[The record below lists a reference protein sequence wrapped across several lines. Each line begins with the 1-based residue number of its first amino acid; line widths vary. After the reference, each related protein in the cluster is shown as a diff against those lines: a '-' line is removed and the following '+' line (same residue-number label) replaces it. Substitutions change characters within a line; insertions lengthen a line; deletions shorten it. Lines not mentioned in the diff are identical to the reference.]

1 MSNLQDD
8 IDQTDVL
15 AGPILRR
22 VDSRGVSI
30 WLAHRRPITAQVE
43 IFQFK
48 DLNQAETDNYERSA
62 LPTSIGA
69 GSARSVRLGKN
80 LHIVLITARP
90 TSNCG
95 RSASTIRRD
104 SFPEDEL
111 LAYDVIITREDATK
125 KSNEIISGQRLND
138 LGLLS
143 GTHSIVYNRKKL
155 DKNNQSYTL
164 LPTFFIPSKGGPLN
178 LLYASCR
185 KLHGKGADSLVAADK
200 ILADHI
206 ENLQKRPSALF
217 LTGDQV
223 YADDVADPLIKH
235 ISRLGN
241 DLLGWDETIH
251 GLDKPPSHLK
261 IGERLSIV
269 EKHAKFTAT
278 NASNHLLGFGE
289 FAAMYLMAWNIN
301 NWPNSYPDQKGEIAW
316 SKRGRYRDHVRQLEE
331 EWKVLP
337 MIRRVLANI
346 PTYMI
351 CDDHEITDD
360 WNITDEWT
368 RNVNNS
374 RIGKQV
380 IANGLAAYWAFQAW
394 GNDPDQFDD
403 KFVAGITNYLD
414 KRENATSIDREK
426 FEEQMLNFHNW
437 SYAVPIKPLT
447 IVLDS
452 RTQRQYDS
460 LAGPPQLVNDEALF
474 SLAKT
479 ARNSG
484 YRRGDPIV
492 IVTPTPV
499 LGFEYAEQMQQ
510 LLAKRSGGV
519 YKLDLETW
527 SANVKGW
534 IKFLSFLTEEFA
546 PSTCIFL
553 SGDVHYA
560 FTINATFHIRRKDG
574 SGYYGMNIIQLNS
587 SALKTT
593 SVVKIALLSEILGR
607 LRQISPTKYHIRM
620 GWDANT
626 NTIASSNSSDYTI
639 AKLSLSKNDQIM
651 SKIKGNE
658 KTLRLLS
665 AYGLPDWIIS
675 TTMVN
680 ASGDLLPLLV
690 ISDNNLGFA
699 TISTSPS
706 SSIAEPYA
714 ISHRLFVRKKAQ
726 HYDKVHRAIVDVT
739 EIEPPVD
746 IKGLLESGRSDQT
759 AVSS

>member
-1 MSNLQDD
+1 
-8 IDQTDVL
+8 
-15 AGPILRR
+15 
-22 VDSRGVSI
+22 
-30 WLAHRRPITAQVE
+30 
-43 IFQFK
+43 
-48 DLNQAETDNYERSA
+48 
-62 LPTSIGA
+62 
-69 GSARSVRLGKN
+69 
-80 LHIVLITARP
+80 
-90 TSNCG
+90 
-95 RSASTIRRD
+95 
-104 SFPEDEL
+104 
-111 LAYDVIITREDATK
+111 VIITREDATK